1 MEPVKE
7 NILPMKDKKKPS
19 NMVILT
25 MNGEI
30 NTLKEELSKKQWQ
43 PSKEVVLSLKD
54 EVLLLKER
62 EDIKGK

>member
-7 NILPMKDKKKPS
+7 NILSMEDKKKPS